1 MTNKVFCYVHIFRI
15 VYQMTLQLYKMIVL
29 CGSCD
34 AIDGDEY

>member
-1 MTNKVFCYVHIFRI
+1 
-15 VYQMTLQLYKMIVL
+15 MTLKLYKMIVL